1 MHRYAPKLS
10 LRPLLSLAILAAAA
24 LPPCQ
29 AGQATALFRVTME
42 LRSPAPGFACKSLTG
57 NLLECR
63 RLISIAP
70 QRVARSAA
78 VIYRVGALEKEE
90 SGAGEAVAASRRVSW
105 GGRDYLEMTLTW

>member
-1 MHRYAPKLS
+1 MHRYAPKQL
-10 LRPLLSLAILAAAA
+10 LRSLLSLAVLAAAA
-24 LPPCQ
+24 LSPCQ
-29 AGQATALFRVTME
+29 AGQASALFRVTMD
-42 LRSPAPGFACKSLTG
+42 LRSPAPGVACKSVTG

-70 QRVARSAA
+70 QQVVRSAA
-78 VIYRVGALEKEE
+78 VIYRIGILEKED